1 MLDKIRK
8 ETCEAGNKVLTI
20 LFWMCMAA
28 TLWIMLQVFC
38 FTSFSIPTDSMQP
51 ALLPGDNIIVNKL
64 AFGGR
69 LFNLTAAAENKPFHI
84 YRMPGFQKIKRND
97 VLVFNFPYPGRWD
110 NIAFDLMKYYV
121 KRCVALP
128 GDTFSIVNAHYYVKG
143 CSDALGNMESQDN
156 LLTLLNEGTHKEIY
170 LKGYPHDSL
179 VDWDIRNFGPLYV
192 PAKGS
197 VVIMNQMNAILYKQL
212 IEYEQNMKM
221 TISGDTVFL
230 NNHPIKWYQFRQ
242 NYYFMAGDKTR
253 DSQDSRYWGLLPEEF
268 IVGKAAL
275 IWKSVKPGTNK
286 WKWKRLF
293 KSIE

>member
-1 MLDKIRK
+1 MLGKLGNHICKASNKI
-8 ETCEAGNKVLTI
+8 LTI

-28 TLWIMLQVFC
+28 TLWIVLQVFC
-38 FTSFSIPTDSMQP
+38 FTSFKIPTDSMQP

-69 LFNLTAAAENKPFHI
+69 LFNLAAAAENKSVHI
-84 YRMPGFQKIKRND
+84 HRMPGFQKIKRND

-110 NIAFDLMKYYV
+110 SIAFDVMKYYV

-128 GDTFSIVNAHYYVKG
+128 GDTFSIVNARYYVKG
-143 CSDALGNMESQDN
+143 CSDDLGNVDSQKE
-156 LLTLLNEGTHKEIY
+156 LLALLKEGTHKDIY

-179 VDWDIRNFGPLYV
+179 VDWDIKKFGPLYV

-197 VVIMNQMNAILYKQL
+197 IVIMNQINAILYKQL

-230 NNHPIKWYQFRQ
+230 NNHPIKWYRFRQ

-268 IVGKAAL
+268 IVGKATF
-275 IWKSVKPGTNK
+275 IWKSVKPGTSK
-286 WKWKRLF
+286 WEWERLL